1 MSSLQNTL
9 SHLVEHGFACLPL
22 DQAKEAVY
30 REQYFLAYKLITK
43 KQDFNIIGLQIVLA
57 NLNEFKFYFPDAL
70 LLQKK
75 IPDVALGF
83 CGLTLI
89 INGTSYSLR
98 DLVQQDDLRSQR

>member
-9 SHLVEHGFACLPL
+9 SHLVEHGFTCLPL
-22 DQAKEAVY
+22 DQAKEAIY

-43 KQDFNIIGLQIVLA
+43 QQDDIGLQIVLA
-57 NLNEFKFYFPDAL
+57 NLNEFRFFFPEEL